1 MPDWLSGSA
10 LIQWAL
16 YSVILLLSAK
26 PMGTFLFRVFT
37 GERTFLH
44 PVIRPLEA
52 GIYRLSR
59 VQEDEEMTWIG
70 YLLASLAFSVPGLF
84 LTYLIE
90 RTQSLHGSFF
100 NPQHLPNVPAL
111 LAWNTAVSFTTNTNW
126 QNYGGEITMSY
137 LAQMAGLAT
146 HNFFS
151 AATGIAWAAALVR
164 GLSRRSARGIGS
176 FWVDL
181 VRCLVYLLLPVCII
195 YGLFLVWQGVPDNFN
210 PYTVVHTVEGA
221 TQTIAQGP
229 VASQEA
235 IKMLGTNG
243 GGFFNANSAHPY
255 ENPTPLSNFIE
266 MLSIFMIGSGLV
278 YMFGKWVG
286 NTKQGW
292 SIWAAMFV
300 LFSFGYF
307 TAVIA
312 EQNGNPLIAARAHV
326 AIAAGVPAQPASYHG
341 AYVPPST
348 VNAYQPGGN
357 MEGKEVRFG
366 IVDSALFATITTDAS
381 CGAINAWHESFMPIG
396 GLVPLVN
403 MATGEVI
410 FGGVGAGLYGML
422 MYAILAV
429 FIAGLMVGRTPE
441 YLGKKIESFEIKM
454 ASIAL
459 LISPANILLFT
470 AAAVLG
476 AWGTTSILNAGP
488 HGLSEILYLYTSSN
502 GNNGS
507 AFGGLTSNT
516 NWYNWSGGFAMLI
529 GRFMFV
535 TPLVAIAGSMAR
547 KRAVPASLGT
557 FPTDGPTFS
566 ILLVFVI
573 IIVAALTYFPAY
585 SLGPIIEQLL
595 LNAHKVF

>member
-1 MPDWLSGSA
+1 MPDWLTGSA

-16 YSVILLLSAK
+16 YSVILLLTAK
-26 PMGTFLFRVFT
+26 PMGTFMYRLFT

-52 GIYRLSR
+52 GIYRLTGVR
-59 VQEDEEMTWIG
+59 EQEEMTWVG
-70 YLLASLAFSVPGLF
+70 YLFASIAFSVPGLL

-90 RTQSLHGSFF
+90 RTQHLHGHFF
-100 NPQHLPNVPAL
+100 NPQGLPDVPAL
-111 LAWNTAVSFTTNTNW
+111 LAWNTAASFTTNTNW
-126 QNYGGEITMSY
+126 QNYGGETTMSY
-137 LAQMAGLAT
+137 LTQMTGLAM

-151 AATGIAWAAALVR
+151 AAVGIVWAVALVR
-164 GLSRRSARGIGS
+164 GLARRSARGIGS

-181 VRCLVYLLLPVCII
+181 TRCLLYLLLPLVII
-195 YGLFLVWQGVPDNFN
+195 YGLFLCWQGVPQNFSA
-210 PYTVVHTVEGA
+210 YAVAHTVEGA

-229 VASQEA
+229 IASQEA
-235 IKMLGTNG
+235 IKLLGTNG
-243 GGFFNANSAHPY
+243 GGFLNANSAHPY

-266 MLSIFMIGSGLV
+266 MLSFIMIGSAIV

-292 SIWAAMFV
+292 SLWAAMFI
-300 LFSFGYF
+300 LFSLGYF

-312 EQNGNPLIAARAHV
+312 EQNGNPMIATRAHV
-326 AIAAGVPAQPASYHG
+326 ATVAGVPAQPAFYHG
-341 AYVPPST
+341 SYQAPNT
-348 VNAYQPGGN
+348 AYQPGGN
-357 MEGKEVRFG
+357 MEGKETRFG
-366 IVDSALFATITTDAS
+366 IVDSALFATLTTEAS

-396 GLVPLVN
+396 GLVPLAN
-403 MATGEVI
+403 IGIGEVI
-410 FGGVGAGLYGML
+410 FGGVGSGLYGML

-459 LISPANILLFT
+459 LISPANILLFSAT
-470 AAAVLG
+470 AVLG
-476 AWGTTSILNAGP
+476 AWGTNSILNAGP
-488 HGLSEILYLYTSSN
+488 HGLTEILYIYSSSN

-507 AFGGLTSNT
+507 AFAGLTSNT

-529 GRFMFV
+529 GRFLFV

-547 KRAVPASLGT
+547 KKTVPASLGT
-557 FPTDGPTFS
+557 FPTTGPTFTW
-566 ILLVFVI
+566 LLVFVI

-595 LNAHKVF
+595 LNAHHLF

>member
-1 MPDWLSGSA
+1 MPTWLTGSA
-10 LIQWAL
+10 IIQWAL
-16 YSVILLLSAK
+16 YSIILLLTAK
-26 PMGTFLFRVFT
+26 PIGTYMYRLFT
-37 GERTFLH
+37 GGRTFIH
-44 PVIRPLEA
+44 PVIRPLE
-52 GIYRLSR
+52 GTIYRLTGVR
-59 VQEDEEMTWIG
+59 EDEEMGWLG
-70 YLLASLAFSVPGLF
+70 YLFASLAFSAPGLL

-90 RTQSLHGSFF
+90 RTQHLDGSFF
-100 NPQHLPNVPAL
+100 NPQHLPDVPAL
-111 LAWNTAVSFTTNTNW
+111 LAWNTAASFTTNTNW
-126 QNYGGEITMSY
+126 QNYGGESTMSY
-137 LAQMAGLAT
+137 LTQMTGLVI

-151 AATGIAWAAALVR
+151 AAVGIIWAVALVR
-164 GLSRRSARGIGS
+164 GLARRSAGAIGS

-181 VRCLVYLLLPVCII
+181 VRCILYLLLPICIV
-195 YGLFLVWQGVPDNFN
+195 YCLFLVWQGAPQNFN
-210 PYTVVHTVEGA
+210 AYNVVHTLDGA

-243 GGFFNANSAHPY
+243 GGFMNANSSHPY
-255 ENPTPLSNFIE
+255 ENPTPLSNFVEI
-266 MLSIFMIGSGLV
+266 LSIFLIGSGLV
-278 YMFGKWVG
+278 YMFGRWVG

-300 LFSFGYF
+300 LFSIGYF

-312 EQNGNPLIAARAHV
+312 EQDGNPLIAAQAHV
-326 AIAAGVPAQPASYHG
+326 QTAATSSP
-341 AYVPPST
+341 
-348 VNAYQPGGN
+348 YQPGGN

-381 CGAINAWHESFMPIG
+381 CGAINAWHDSFMPIG
-396 GLVPLVN
+396 GLVPLTN
-403 MATGEVI
+403 IATGEVI

-441 YLGKKIESFEIKM
+441 YLGKKIEAFEIKM

-476 AWGTTSILNAGP
+476 AWGTASILNPGP
-488 HGLSEILYLYTSSN
+488 HGLSEILYIYTSSN

-507 AFGGLTSNT
+507 AFAGLTSNT

-529 GRFMFV
+529 GRFIFV
-535 TPLVAIAGSMAR
+535 TPLIAIAGSMAR
-547 KRAVPASLGT
+547 KRVVPVSLGT

-585 SLGPIIEQLL
+585 SLGAILEQLL
-595 LNAHKVF
+595 LKAGKTF